1 MAPTESLHKLTPS
14 SVCGVSIVRAYAVAT
29 VSFTDRTYAYAST
42 FIWSAVEVNVGI
54 TCGCLPVLQP
64 VVQRIFGSTFGTP
77 HHSKYAVGESGR
89 PLKGGA
95 KSAQS
100 SVIGGGGGGFRR
112 LDEDVVQVQMHA
124 PSNST
129 WVSASTPVER
139 EVQMNTIHV
148 QKDVDLDRRVEE
160 V

>member
-1 MAPTESLHKLTPS
+1 MIPLSPLHVLTPP

-64 VVQRIFGSTFGTP
+64 VVQRIFGGKFGTP
-77 HHSKYAVGESGR
+77 HHSKYESGR
-89 PLKGGA
+89 PLRGGA

-100 SVIGGGGGGFRR
+100 SVIGGGGGGGGFSR

-129 WVSASTPVER
+129 WVSASTPEER

-148 QKDVDLDRRVEE
+148 KKDVDLDRRVED